1 MREFRERSV
10 IELRW
15 EWIALGYFTYL
26 LAVAVAGARF
36 AKARIPALA
45 GAAFCLVV
53 AALSSSPWLRVN
65 APIFAI
71 VPLAVLLSGYRL
83 SGLFFVS
90 PMHTI
95 ERRLLAIDER
105 LLRRTGVLAAY
116 AASPRVAHEAVELA
130 YLLVYPVIPAGV
142 ATLAIGGHADAIPR
156 YWAIVLLAEFV
167 SYGTMP
173 WLQTRP
179 PRALEVPDEPM
190 QAPPVI
196 RRLNATVLDR
206 GSIQANTIPSGH
218 AAGAV
223 ATALAVADAM
233 PTAGAVF
240 LIGAACI
247 VAATVLGRYHYLVD
261 SILGIVVAVGA
272 WYLCY

>member
-1 MREFRERSV
+1 V

-15 EWIALGYFTYL
+15 EWIAFGYFTYL
-26 LAVAVAGARF
+26 LVVAVASARF

-45 GAAFCLVV
+45 GAAFSLVL
-53 AALSSSPWLRVN
+53 AAQLSSSTWLRVN

-71 VPLAVLLSGYRL
+71 IPLAVLLGGYRL

-95 ERRLLAIDER
+95 ERRLLAMDER

-116 AASPRVAHEAVELA
+116 AASPRVAHEAFELA

-142 ATLAIGGHADAIPR
+142 AALAIGGHADAIPR
-156 YWAIVLLAEFV
+156 FWAIVLLAEFL
-167 SYGTMP
+167 SYGMMP

-179 PRALEVPDEPM
+179 PRALDVPGESM
-190 QAPPVI
+190 QRPSVI

-240 LIGAACI
+240 LIVAACI

-272 WYLCY
+272 WSLCY